1 MFSICSEQILFAY
14 YQSQV
19 IIVNDFNKYTL
30 ILIFRLSIYILKGIF
45 MGKIILGLLLIAVTG
60 CSSNGLTT
68 LKQMDPNFKKEIVM
82 TNDPEQTAQVRGIVT
97 NWMVDNGYNVSKE
110 TASPNATLND
120 DQVMF
125 EFNAN
130 WWWDI
135 ATYMRFVNL
144 DVTDNKG
151 NKVAELDFDSVRYG
165 GLDKF
170 GNAEERLNLIME
182 VFFQKISVQDAERQL
197 ESGKDKS
204 LKSGPTCAYDC

>member
-1 MFSICSEQILFAY
+1 M
-14 YQSQV
+14 
-19 IIVNDFNKYTL
+19 
-30 ILIFRLSIYILKGIF
+30 R
-45 MGKIILGLLLIAVTG
+45 KIILGLVLIAVTG

-68 LKQMDPNFKKEIVM
+68 LNQMDPNFKKEIVM
-82 TNDPEQTAQVRGIVT
+82 TNDPKQTAQVRSIVT

-110 TASPNATLND
+110 TANPNAKLDN

-130 WWWDI
+130 WWWDM
-135 ATYMRFVNL
+135 ATYMRYVNL
-144 DVTDNKG
+144 DVTDSKG

-165 GLDKF
+165 GFDKF

-197 ESGKDKS
+197 ENGKDRS
-204 LKSGPTCAYDC
+204 YTSASTCAYDC

>member
-1 MFSICSEQILFAY
+1 M
-14 YQSQV
+14 
-19 IIVNDFNKYTL
+19 
-30 ILIFRLSIYILKGIF
+30 R
-45 MGKIILGLLLIAVTG
+45 MIILGLVLIAVTG

-68 LKQMDPNFKKEIVM
+68 LKQIDSNFEKEIVM
-82 TNDPEQTAQVRGIVT
+82 TNDPEQTAQVRSIVT
-97 NWMVDNGYNVSKE
+97 NWMVNNGYNVSKE
-110 TASPNATLND
+110 TASPNAELDD

-130 WWWDI
+130 WWWDM

-165 GLDKF
+165 GFDKF

-197 ESGKDKS
+197 ENGKDKS
-204 LKSGPTCAYDC
+204 LKSAPTCAYDC